1 MQNTIFKEKT
11 MKYSLKKQDGVVT
24 ATFTV
29 SAEEWAEAMEQAY
42 QKNKSKYSV
51 QGFRKGHAPKKVIEA
66 VYGSTLFEDL
76 AFDDVVEKQLN
87 EFYDKEKSLVIV
99 DRPVL
104 TSKTIDAKGLKYVV
118 TIAIKPEVT
127 LGEYK
132 GITINKDKV
141 EATEAEINAELES
154 ARERAAR
161 FIQITDRPVQEGDE
175 VVLDYSGSVDGVKF
189 DGGTAQK
196 QTLVIGSHRF
206 IPGFEEQMI
215 GMTLG
220 ETKDLNVK
228 FPDDYHAENLKGKDS
243 VFVVTVHEIKVK
255 ELPQLDDEFA
265 KDVSEFDTLDA
276 YKADLEKKIIERK
289 QKVADNKAENDLM
302 ELIVKNSQVKVH
314 DCMVENQIDNY
325 LQDFEY
331 SLMYQGLKMEDYVKY
346 TNTTME
352 QLREQYRERSKKT
365 VETRLVMEAII
376 KAEKIKADKASIKA
390 KIAEYAKQMDK
401 DVKEFTE
408 QLTPEQNAYLE
419 NEVVTDKLLDFLKAE
434 NNIV

>member
-1 MQNTIFKEKT
+1 

-141 EATEAEINAELES
+141 EATEAEINAELEG

-314 DCMVENQIDNY
+314 DCMVESQIDNY

>member
-1 MQNTIFKEKT
+1 M
-11 MKYSLKKQDGVVT
+11 
-24 ATFTV
+24 
-29 SAEEWAEAMEQAY
+29 
-42 QKNKSKYSV
+42 

-141 EATEAEINAELES
+141 EATEAEINAELEG

-365 VETRLVMEAII
+365 VETRLVMDAII

>member
-51 QGFRKGHAPKKVIEA
+51 QGFRKGHAPRKVLET
-66 VYGSTLFEDL
+66 VYGPTLFEDH

-87 EFYDKEKSLVIV
+87 EFYDKEKNLIPV

-118 TIAIKPEVT
+118 TITVKPDVT

-132 GITINKDKV
+132 GITINRDKV
-141 EATEAEINAELES
+141 EATEAEINAELEV

-215 GMTLG
+215 GMNIG

-265 KDVSEFDTLDA
+265 KDVSEFDTLAD
-276 YKADLEKKIIERK
+276 YKADVEKKIIERK
-289 QKVADNKAENDLM
+289 QRVADNKAENDLM
-302 ELIVKNSQVKVH
+302 EVIVKNSQLKVH
-314 DCMVENQIDNY
+314 DCMIESQIDNY

-376 KAEKIKADKASIKA
+376 KAEKIKADKTSVKA
-390 KIAEYAKQMDK
+390 KIAEYAKQMNK
-401 DVKEFTE
+401 EVKEFTE
-408 QLTPEQNAYLE
+408 QLTPEQNAYFE

>member
-1 MQNTIFKEKT
+1 

-51 QGFRKGHAPKKVIEA
+51 QGFRKGHAPRKVLET
-66 VYGSTLFEDL
+66 VYGPTLFEDH

-87 EFYDKEKSLVIV
+87 EFYDKEKNLIPV

-118 TIAIKPEVT
+118 TITVKPDVT

-132 GITINKDKV
+132 GITINRDKV
-141 EATEAEINAELES
+141 EATEAEINAELEV

-215 GMTLG
+215 GMNIG

-265 KDVSEFDTLDA
+265 KDVSEFDTLAD
-276 YKADLEKKIIERK
+276 YKADVEKKIIERK
-289 QKVADNKAENDLM
+289 QRVADNKAENDLM
-302 ELIVKNSQVKVH
+302 EVIVKNSQLKVH
-314 DCMVENQIDNY
+314 DCMIESQIDNY

-376 KAEKIKADKASIKA
+376 KAEKIKADKTSVKA
-390 KIAEYAKQMDK
+390 KIAEYAKQMNK
-401 DVKEFTE
+401 EVKEFTE
-408 QLTPEQNAYLE
+408 QLTPEQNAYFE

>member
-1 MQNTIFKEKT
+1 

-99 DRPVL
+99 ERPVL

-141 EATEAEINAELES
+141 EATEAEINAELEG

>member
-141 EATEAEINAELES
+141 EATEAEINAELEG

>member
-1 MQNTIFKEKT
+1 
-11 MKYSLKKQDGVVT
+11 MKYSFKRQDGVVT

-141 EATEAEINAELES
+141 EATEAEINAELEG

>member
-1 MQNTIFKEKT
+1 

-289 QKVADNKAENDLM
+289 QKVADNDLM

>member
-1 MQNTIFKEKT
+1 

-141 EATEAEINAELES
+141 EATEAEINAELEG

>member
-1 MQNTIFKEKT
+1 

-29 SAEEWAEAMEQAY
+29 SAEEWAETMEQAY

-141 EATEAEINAELES
+141 EATEAEINAELEG

-161 FIQITDRPVQEGDE
+161 FIQITDRPIQEGDE

-302 ELIVKNSQVKVH
+302 ELIVKNSKVKVH

>member
-1 MQNTIFKEKT
+1 

-76 AFDDVVEKQLN
+76 AFDDMVEKQLN

>member
-1 MQNTIFKEKT
+1 
-11 MKYSLKKQDGVVT
+11 MKYSFKKQDGVVT

-141 EATEAEINAELES
+141 EATEAEINAELEG

>member
-1 MQNTIFKEKT
+1 